1 MYFSATTIQGRK
13 LFTGG
18 NYWLLFIRTF
28 WVRQLKTVP
37 VIFVVNTVL
46 IQYCVYYENYWNSL
60 YDPQY
65 AGINLQSPQSDSTPW
80 ILTLFCI
87 LVLGEENYENNLNC
101 IWKISAIE
109 TKCIELEFIEFEVE
123 YSEYYSD
130 YSYSNIGDYDFTGTV
145 DCR

>member
-1 MYFSATTIQGRK
+1 MK
-13 LFTGG
+13 
-18 NYWLLFIRTF
+18 
-28 WVRQLKTVP
+28 
-37 VIFVVNTVL
+37 
-46 IQYCVYYENYWNSL
+46 
-60 YDPQY
+60 YDPQS

-109 TKCIELEFIEFEVE
+109 TKCIELKFIEFEVE